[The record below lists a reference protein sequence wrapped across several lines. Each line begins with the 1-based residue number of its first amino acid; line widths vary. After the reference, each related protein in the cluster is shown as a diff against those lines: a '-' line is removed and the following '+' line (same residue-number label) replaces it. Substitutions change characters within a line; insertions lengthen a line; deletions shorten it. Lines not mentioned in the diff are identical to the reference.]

1 VVAYVISGVGFL
13 GAGAIM
19 KDGAQVSGLNTA
31 ATLWGSAAVGACA
44 GIKLLPEA
52 VLAAVFV
59 LAANTLL
66 RPVVNRIQRQ
76 PLPEAFSEATYA
88 INVVCQRE
96 QQAEV
101 LDQLLLLLEQ
111 AQYPVRAVDQRPF
124 GERDVEIEAVLYATT
139 VMPANWMPLAT
150 LATTPGVLQGFWN
163 ASLRRVP
170 AAGRQPRDL
179 PEHRAVGR
187 PAGRHY
193 QASPLAA
200 QRSAPTA
207 REPADQGRHLPM
219 AALLS
224 FHPTPGAVPMP
235 SLSPRRPL
243 VLLALIVVMAAIFLI
258 DTVTD
263 YAVAAACFYAAVI
276 LAARACWRAR
286 ADHLAIACIALTGL
300 SFFLTRFGT
309 YRIGLVNSVIGM
321 LVIGITTYLALNM
334 EAAKAAVQE
343 AQGRLLRVARAS
355 TVGELTTSIAHE
367 VNQPLAAIASSA
379 EACQRWLAQD
389 PPNVDKARQTVAR
402 ILADAHRAGD
412 VIARIR
418 GLTQGAAPE
427 RRAFDLNQA
436 VEEMLALSRSELDQH
451 GVAVALLLDAD
462 LPPVQ
467 ADRVQVQQVI
477 GNLILNAV
485 DAMEAS
491 AAADRRLSLLTRR
504 DGQRVSLSVRDRGV
518 GLPADHPER
527 VFDAFW
533 TTKHGLG
540 LGLSL
545 SRSMIEANDG
555 QIRAER
561 PAGGGACFVFD
572 LPIATDVQ
580 HA

>member
-1 VVAYVISGVGFL
+1 
-13 GAGAIM
+13 
-19 KDGAQVSGLNTA
+19 
-31 ATLWGSAAVGACA
+31 
-44 GIKLLPEA
+44 
-52 VLAAVFV
+52 
-59 LAANTLL
+59 
-66 RPVVNRIQRQ
+66 
-76 PLPEAFSEATYA
+76 
-88 INVVCQRE
+88 
-96 QQAEV
+96 
-101 LDQLLLLLEQ
+101 
-111 AQYPVRAVDQRPF
+111 
-124 GERDVEIEAVLYATT
+124 
-139 VMPANWMPLAT
+139 
-150 LATTPGVLQGFWN
+150 
-163 ASLRRVP
+163 
-170 AAGRQPRDL
+170 
-179 PEHRAVGR
+179 
-187 PAGRHY
+187 
-193 QASPLAA
+193 
-200 QRSAPTA
+200 
-207 REPADQGRHLPM
+207 
-219 AALLS
+219 
-224 FHPTPGAVPMP
+224 MP

-276 LAARACWRAR
+276 LAASRVLGAR
-286 ADHLAIACIALTGL
+286 GLITLAVACIALTGL

-462 LPPVQ
+462 LPPVH

-485 DAMEAS
+485 DAMEAIP
-491 AAADRRLSLLTRR
+491 AADRRLSLLTRR
-504 DGQRVSLSVRDRGV
+504 DGQQVSLSVRDRGV

-533 TTKHGLG
+533 TTKSHGLG

-572 LPIATDVQ
+572 LPIASDVQ